1 MSNDNEETT
10 SSHTSP
16 FEAIRRVN
24 EEGIE
29 YWTARDL
36 ARVLGYATNY
46 RNFKNAISKA
56 EIACVNSGQ
65 SVTDHFAHVRNMVDI
80 GSGAKR
86 KVEDVQISRYGC
98 YLIIQNADPTKE
110 IVALGQTYFAVQTR
124 RQEQADEM
132 VALSEDQRRLYLR
145 SQLSDNNRQ
154 LSEAASEAGV
164 VKSMDFAI
172 FQDHGYMGLYGGLRA
187 KDIHARKGL
196 KKNQQIPDHMGSD
209 ELIANLF
216 RASQTRQKLERE
228 QVKGKE
234 QANRTHYEVGQRVRQ
249 TIKDLGGT
257 LPENLPSPKESIQQ
271 LEQKER
277 KRLKQGLQPSMFDEP
292 TEPEN

>member
-56 EIACVNSGQ
+56 EIACLNSGQ

-98 YLIIQNADPTKE
+98 YLIIQNADPT
-110 IVALGQTYFAVQTR
+110 
-124 RQEQADEM
+124 
-132 VALSEDQRRLYLR
+132 
-145 SQLSDNNRQ
+145 
-154 LSEAASEAGV
+154 
-164 VKSMDFAI
+164 
-172 FQDHGYMGLYGGLRA
+172 
-187 KDIHARKGL
+187 
-196 KKNQQIPDHMGSD
+196 D